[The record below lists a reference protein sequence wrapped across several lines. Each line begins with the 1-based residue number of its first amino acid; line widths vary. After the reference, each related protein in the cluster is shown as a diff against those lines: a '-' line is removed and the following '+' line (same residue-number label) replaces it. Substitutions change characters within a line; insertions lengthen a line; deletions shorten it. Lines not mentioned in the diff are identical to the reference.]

1 VGAVLVRRQIFLDAG
16 RILPLWT
23 RDDTRRQRHHRSNA
37 TAAVGA
43 SGPVYVWLTLACRGD
58 FFHGKPVKLT
68 LSPPP
73 FIINSLFIKPLKVT
87 FKLLIIIG
95 LFLVINP

>member
-1 VGAVLVRRQIFLDAG
+1 LAARRGCVGAVLVRRQIFLNAG

-43 SGPVYVWLTLACRGD
+43 SRPISAQIFGTQMSRFGAQCPD
-58 FFHGKPVKLT
+58 F
-68 LSPPP
+68 
-73 FIINSLFIKPLKVT
+73 
-87 FKLLIIIG
+87 
-95 LFLVINP
+95 